1 MPTTETPKRSENG
14 KRGPDLNRALST
26 RNGTLAVATIAALL
40 AAALLLVFLQQYR
53 ESTSED
59 DAAATVLVAKRL
71 IEEGTSGDVLAS
83 EGMFQTATVPK
94 GELKDGAVVD
104 PSTVKG
110 QVTVADIYPGEQLVA
125 TRFAP
130 TTPGAQNKLSGAFRA
145 MAIPSDP
152 VHGNSSEVSA
162 GDRVDLLVGIQTP
175 DGINVIKPLMRN
187 VLVLSVGAGA
197 GNGAAGGGGSGPVVV
212 KIPDARAADVAYAAD
227 HGKLWLLLR
236 PQAGA
241 RDVEIPTV
249 TLESLLGE
257 EVTP

>member
-1 MPTTETPKRSENG
+1 MQTTETPTRSENG
-14 KRGPDLNRALST
+14 RRSRDLNRALST
-26 RNGTLAVATIAALL
+26 RNGTLAIASVAALI
-40 AAALLLVFLQQYR
+40 AAALLLIFLQQYR

-59 DAAATVLVAKRL
+59 DAAASVLVAKRL
-71 IEEGTSGDVLAS
+71 IEQGTSGDVLAA
-83 EGMFQTATVPK
+83 EGMFQTATVPR

-104 PSTVKG
+104 PSSVKG

-130 TTPGAQNKLSGAFRA
+130 STPGAQNKLNGAFRA

-162 GDRVDLLVGIQTP
+162 GDRVDLLVGIKTP
-175 DGINVIKPLMRN
+175 EGMDVIKPLMRN
-187 VLVLSVGAGA
+187 VLVLSVASGGGGAT
-197 GNGAAGGGGSGPVVV
+197 GGGGSGPVVV
-212 KIPDARAADVAYAAD
+212 KVPDTRAADVAYAAD

-241 RDVEIPTV
+241 RDAEIPTV
-249 TLESLLGE
+249 TIDSLLGQE
-257 EVTP
+257 TP

>member
-1 MPTTETPKRSENG
+1 MQTTEAPKRSENG
-14 KRGPDLNRALST
+14 RRSPDLNRALST

-40 AAALLLVFLQQYR
+40 AAALLLIFLQQYR
-53 ESTSED
+53 ESTSGD

-71 IEEGTSGDVLAS
+71 IEQGTSGDVLAA

-94 GELKDGAVVD
+94 GELKDGAVLD
-104 PSTVKG
+104 PSSVKG

-130 TTPGAQNKLSGAFRA
+130 STPGAQNKLSGPFRA

-162 GDRVDLLVGIQTP
+162 GDRVDMLVGLQAP
-175 DGINVIKPLMRN
+175 DGTNLIKPLMRN
-187 VLVLSVGAGA
+187 VLVLGVAAGGGAGST
-197 GNGAAGGGGSGPVVV
+197 GGGSGPVVL

-241 RDVEIPTV
+241 RDAEIPTV
-249 TLESLLGE
+249 TLDRLLGE